1 VNTARGGVVNDE
13 DLIAALRSGHL
24 AAVGLDVYNNE
35 PNIDPRYRELENAF
49 LLPHLGSAT
58 LRTRTDMGLRA
69 LVNLKAFFA
78 GETPPDQ
85 LN

>member
-1 VNTARGGVVNDE
+1 VNTARGGVVNDN
-13 DLIAALRSGHL
+13 DLIAALKSGHL
-24 AAVGLDVYNNE
+24 AAAGLDVYNNE
-35 PNIDPRYRELENAF
+35 PDIDPRYRELENVF

-69 LVNLKAFFA
+69 LANLKAFFA
-78 GETPPDQ
+78 GETPPDK